1 MVSFAE
7 LSLTSFLADR
17 LQQAGFTEPT
27 PIQKAAIPLALQ
39 GRDLLAQAK
48 TGSGKTLAF
57 LIPLIERAVREG
69 WKPAGHAPVPAS
81 PSGPTR
87 LPRALVLAPTRELAL
102 QIDMEL
108 RKYAPPSVTSL
119 ALYGGV
125 PIERHYRALRQP
137 PLIVIGTPGRLLD
150 VAGSRHLDLRGVE
163 YVVMDEA
170 DQMLDRGFLRDIQ
183 RILHVLPA
191 QRQTLLFSATFSP
204 EIQTLAE
211 SMLKNPARTA
221 VDQGVNTPTT
231 ITHAY
236 YVVPSESSR
245 VQLIHTLLQQTSTDE
260 QSMVFC
266 DQKYKVKRLAARLGG
281 EQASV
286 GAITGN
292 HSQAQR
298 ERTLTAFRSGRLRSL
313 VATDVAA
320 RGLDVPSVSQVIH
333 YELPGNPTSYVHR
346 TGRTGRAERAG
357 VTLLILSPQEEHE
370 YLAMVRRLRIHTKR
384 LTLPVLVALPVPA
397 SVPEQNGR
405 QRHDGRG
412 HESRPHR
419 AGDRRD
425 SMPQDSRNRQ
435 GRRGWRT
442 DRPAAP
448 RRGH

>member
-17 LQQAGFTEPT
+17 LQSAGFTAPT
-27 PIQKAAIPLALQ
+27 PIQKAAIPLAME

-57 LIPLIERAVREG
+57 LIPLIERAVKEG
-69 WKPAGHAPVPAS
+69 WKATGPAS
-81 PSGPTR
+81 NASVHAGPSR

-102 QIDMEL
+102 QIEMEL
-108 RKYAPPSVTSL
+108 RKYAPPAVTSL
-119 ALYGGV
+119 ALYGGI

-150 VAGSRHLDLRGVE
+150 VAGTRHLDLRGVE

-183 RILHVLPA
+183 RILKLLPE
-191 QRQTLLFSATFSP
+191 QRQTMLFSATFSP
-204 EIQTLAE
+204 EILTLAE
-211 SMLKNPARTA
+211 SMLKNPARTS
-221 VDQGVNTPTT
+221 VDPGVNTPTT

-245 VQLIHTLLQQTSTDE
+245 VQLIHTLIQQAVTGD

-281 EQASV
+281 EPASV

-298 ERTLTAFRSGRLRSL
+298 ERTLTAFRAGRLRSL

-333 YELPGNPTSYVHR
+333 YELPANPTSYVHR

-357 VTLLILSPQEEHE
+357 ATLLILSPQEEHE
-370 YLAMVRRLRIHTKR
+370 YLAMVRRLRIQTRR
-384 LTLPVLVALPVPA
+384 LTLPTLATLPPPVNE
-397 SVPEQNGR
+397 PETNGSS
-405 QRHDGRG
+405 RHDGRG
-412 HESRPHR
+412 REARPRR
-419 AGDRRD
+419 AGERP
-425 SMPQDSRNRQ
+425 SSTSQDLRARQ
-435 GRRGWRT
+435 GGRGWRA

-448 RRGH
+448 RHGQ

>member
-1 MVSFAE
+1 MVSFAD

-17 LQQAGFTEPT
+17 LDQAGFTAPT
-27 PIQKAAIPLALQ
+27 SIQRAAIPLALE

-57 LIPLIERAVREG
+57 LIPLIERAVKAG
-69 WKPAGHAPVPAS
+69 WRASGHPSSS
-81 PSGPTR
+81 PPHAMSRR

-102 QIDMEL
+102 QIEMEL
-108 RKYAPPSVTSL
+108 RKYAPPMVSSL
-119 ALYGGV
+119 ALYGGI

-150 VAGSRHLDLRGVE
+150 VTGTRHLDLRGVE

-183 RILHVLPA
+183 RILKLLPE
-191 QRQTLLFSATFSP
+191 QRQTMLFSATFSP
-204 EIQTLAE
+204 EILTLAE

-221 VDQGVNTPTT
+221 VDPGVNTPTT

-245 VQLIHTLLQQTSTDE
+245 VQLIHTLIQQAANGE

-281 EQASV
+281 EPASI

-320 RGLDVPSVSQVIH
+320 RGLDVPAVSQVIH

-357 VTLLILSPQEEHE
+357 ATILILSPQEERE
-370 YLAMVRRLRIHTKR
+370 YLAMVRRLRVQTNR
-384 LTLPVLVALPVPA
+384 LTLPTLAALPPPVGM
-397 SVPEQNGR
+397 PEAHGSA
-405 QRHDGRG
+405 RHDHRGR
-412 HESRPHR
+412 EARP
-419 AGDRRD
+419 RRMGERLNA
-425 SMPQDSRNRQ
+425 MPQESRNRQ
-435 GRRGWRT
+435 GGRGWRS

-448 RRGH
+448 RQGH

>member
-17 LQQAGFTEPT
+17 LRQAGFTAPT
-27 PIQKAAIPLALQ
+27 PIQKAAIPLALE

-69 WKPAGHAPVPAS
+69 WNASGRASAAAPHAGSA
-81 PSGPTR
+81 R

-108 RKYAPPSVTSL
+108 RKYAPPAVTSL

-183 RILHVLPA
+183 RILQVLPA

-245 VQLIHTLLQQTSTDE
+245 VQLIHTLLQQTATDE

-281 EQASV
+281 EPASV

-346 TGRTGRAERAG
+346 TGRTGRAERSGA
-357 VTLLILSPQEEHE
+357 TLLILSPQEEHE

-384 LTLPVLVALPVPA
+384 LTLPVLAVLPTPA
-397 SVPEQNGR
+397 SEPQHNGH

-412 HESRPHR
+412 REFRSHR
-419 AGDRRD
+419 EGERRD
-425 SMPQDSRNRQ
+425 PMSQDSRDRQ
-435 GRRGWRT
+435 GRRGWRI
-442 DRPAAP
+442 DRPTAP
-448 RRGH
+448 RRGQ

>member
-17 LQQAGFTEPT
+17 LQQAGFTAPT
-27 PIQKAAIPLALQ
+27 PIQKAAIPLAME

-57 LIPLIERAVREG
+57 LIPLIERAVKEG
-69 WKPAGHAPVPAS
+69 WKSTGSAS
-81 PSGPTR
+81 NASAHGPSR

-102 QIDMEL
+102 QIEMEL
-108 RKYAPPSVTSL
+108 RKYAPPAVTSL
-119 ALYGGV
+119 AVYGGI

-150 VAGSRHLDLRGVE
+150 VAGTRHLDLRGVE

-183 RILHVLPA
+183 RILKLLPE
-191 QRQTLLFSATFSP
+191 QRQTMLFSATFSP
-204 EIQTLAE
+204 DILTLAE
-211 SMLKNPARTA
+211 SMLKNPARTS
-221 VDQGVNTPTT
+221 VDPGVHTPTT

-245 VQLIHTLLQQTSTDE
+245 VQLIHTLIQQTESGD

-281 EQASV
+281 EPASV

-346 TGRTGRAERAG
+346 TGRTGRAERSGA
-357 VTLLILSPQEEHE
+357 TLLILSPQEERE
-370 YLAMVRRLRIHTKR
+370 YLAMVRRLRIQTSR
-384 LTLPVLVALPVPA
+384 LTLPTFAALPPA
-397 SVPEQNGR
+397 VSERESNGPS
-405 QRHDGRG
+405 RHEGRNR
-412 HESRPHR
+412 EARPRR
-419 AGDRRD
+419 AGERPN
-425 SMPQDSRNRQ
+425 SMPQDSRVRQ
-435 GRRGWRT
+435 GGRGWRS

-448 RRGH
+448 RRGQ

>member
-17 LQQAGFTEPT
+17 LQQAGFTAPT
-27 PIQKAAIPLALQ
+27 PIQSAAIPLALE

-57 LIPLIERAVREG
+57 LIPLIERAVKEG
-69 WKPAGHAPVPAS
+69 WKPAGHASAS
-81 PSGPTR
+81 HAGSSR
-87 LPRALVLAPTRELAL
+87 SPRALVLAPTRELAL
-102 QIDMEL
+102 QIEMEL

-119 ALYGGV
+119 AVYGGV

-150 VAGSRHLDLRGVE
+150 VAGTRHLDLRGVE

-183 RILHVLPA
+183 RILQLLPS
-191 QRQTLLFSATFSP
+191 QRQTMLFSATFSP
-204 EIQTLAE
+204 EILTLAE

-221 VDQGVNTPTT
+221 VDPGVNTPTT

-245 VQLIHTLLQQTSTDE
+245 VQLIHTLLQSPESGD

-266 DQKYKVKRLAARLGG
+266 DQKYKVKRVPPRLGG
-281 EQASV
+281 EPASV

-298 ERTLTAFRSGRLRSL
+298 ERPLTALRSGRLRTL

-346 TGRTGRAERAG
+346 TGRTGRAERSGA
-357 VTLLILSPQEEHE
+357 TLLILSPQEEHE
-370 YLAMVRRLRIHTKR
+370 YLAMVRRLRIQTKR
-384 LTLPVLVALPVPA
+384 LTLPALAVLPPPA
-397 SVPEQNGR
+397 HEPESNG
-405 QRHDGRG
+405 QSRHDGRG
-412 HESRPHR
+412 RDARPRR
-419 AGDRRD
+419 AGERQN
-425 SMPQDSRNRQ
+425 SMPQDARGGQ
-435 GRRGWRT
+435 GRRGWRA

-448 RRGH
+448 RRGNS